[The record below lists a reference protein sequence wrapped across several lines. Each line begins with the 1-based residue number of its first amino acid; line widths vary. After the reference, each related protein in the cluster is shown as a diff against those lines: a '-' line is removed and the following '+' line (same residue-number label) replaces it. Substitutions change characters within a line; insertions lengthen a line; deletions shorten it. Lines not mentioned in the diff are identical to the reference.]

1 MELSRYSVVPPVVTV
16 LPQVPLLALL
26 SELNISSILYGAV
39 VFMQSNPTGEP
50 MARLQLDIDADVK
63 QRLKLMAVRE
73 DRTMSEVAEAAIV
86 EYLSKREK
94 AGK

>member
-1 MELSRYSVVPPVVTV
+1 
-16 LPQVPLLALL
+16 
-26 SELNISSILYGAV
+26 
-39 VFMQSNPTGEP
+39 MQIQPIGEP

-94 AGK
+94 GSK